1 MSTRTRT
8 TKRTE
13 EEEQD
18 LGYHGHLGFEDD
30 VTDEDIED
38 FLARQEE
45 QTQKPGFLNLPTIAG
60 LATIGVGAAY
70 LLEQFGVFTSGF
82 AISSIL
88 GPWLIGVLIIL
99 VGFGVLSW
107 NPKRGSERNARRRAA
122 ERRRARQQ
130 QQQPRERPASR
141 AERPREPRTESTTA
155 RSHSSRKQ
163 FTRSQTNRKIAGVAG
178 GIGEY
183 FGIDP
188 TIIRIAFVIA
198 LISSGGM
205 AIAIYL
211 LMAFIMPKPDV
222 PRTGNPDRL
231 DDERVI
237 VIRS

>member
-8 TKRTE
+8 THRPE
-13 EEEQD
+13 EEDES
-18 LGYHGHLGFEDD
+18 LGYGPLGFEDD

-38 FLARQEE
+38 FLARQDERE
-45 QTQKPGFLNLPTIAG
+45 QKPGFLNLPTIAG

-70 LLEQFGVFTSGF
+70 LLEQFGLFASGF
-82 AISSIL
+82 DVSSIL

-107 NPKRGSERNARRRAA
+107 KPKRSSDRGARRRAA

-130 QQQPRERPASR
+130 QAPRPVGRTT
-141 AERPREPRTESTTA
+141 ERPREPRTESTTT
-155 RSHSSRKQ
+155 RSHTARKQ

-222 PRTGNPDRL
+222 IRSSRPPDTL